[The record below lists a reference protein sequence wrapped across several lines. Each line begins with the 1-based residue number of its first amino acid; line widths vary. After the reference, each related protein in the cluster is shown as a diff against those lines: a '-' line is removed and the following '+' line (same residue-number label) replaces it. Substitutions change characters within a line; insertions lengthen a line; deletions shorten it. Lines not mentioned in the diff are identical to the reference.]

1 MEATPSARVG
11 TRLLLEDGHA
21 RIWEIRLAPGERVPL
36 HRHVLD
42 YFWTCVS
49 GGRATSR
56 DAAGTVTEVEY
67 AMGETRSFVFA
78 AGESMV
84 HDLENAG
91 DAELVFTTV
100 EYLDS
105 ANPPLALPGPAAAEA
120 RGHAR

>member
-1 MEATPSARVG
+1 MEVTPSARVG

-21 RIWEIRLAPGERVPL
+21 RIWEIRLA
-36 HRHVLD
+36 LD
-42 YFWTCVS
+42 YFWMCVS

-56 DAAGTVTEVEY
+56 DAAGAVTEVEY
-67 AMGETRSFVFA
+67 AVGETRSFVFA

-105 ANPPLALPGPAAAEA
+105 ANPPLGLP
-120 RGHAR
+120 

>member
-56 DAAGTVTEVEY
+56 DAAGQVIGTSGTT
-67 AMGETRSFVFA
+67 GFSTGCHLHF
-78 AGESMV
+78 
-84 HDLENAG
+84 
-91 DAELVFTTV
+91 ELYVNSTLV
-100 EYLDS
+100 DPE
-105 ANPPLALPGPAAAEA
+105 PWLPA
-120 RGHAR
+120 H

>member
-56 DAAGTVTEVEY
+56 DPDGTVSEISY
-67 AMGETRSFVFA
+67 APGETRSFVFG

-91 DAELVFTTV
+91 DRELVFTTV
-100 EYLDS
+100 EYL
-105 ANPPLALPGPAAAEA
+105 AAANAPLPLE
-120 RGHAR
+120 R